1 MKQLYLLRH
10 GIAQPHGTPGVA
22 ENDRRLTPKGRK
34 RMREVAAALRRLDL
48 KLDRII
54 TSPLPR
60 ARETAEIVAEVL
72 EIESRL
78 ETCEALSADRDAA
91 SLQVWLPSRAEERL
105 MLVGHNPSLSDLI
118 GVLLIGGRKHL
129 PCELRKGGLAA
140 LSANG
145 RQTIELDWVATPRLL
160 RRLSGE

>member
-22 ENDRRLTPKGRK
+22 EDDRRLTPKGRK
-34 RMREVAAALRRLDL
+34 RMREVAEALLRLDL
-48 KLDRII
+48 KLDRLVA
-54 TSPLPR
+54 SPLPR

-72 EIESRL
+72 AIEPLLEIS
-78 ETCEALSADRDAA
+78 EALSADRDAA
-91 SLQVWLPSRAEERL
+91 SIQAWLPSRDEDRL

-145 RQTIELDWVATPRLL
+145 RPTMELDWVATPRLL